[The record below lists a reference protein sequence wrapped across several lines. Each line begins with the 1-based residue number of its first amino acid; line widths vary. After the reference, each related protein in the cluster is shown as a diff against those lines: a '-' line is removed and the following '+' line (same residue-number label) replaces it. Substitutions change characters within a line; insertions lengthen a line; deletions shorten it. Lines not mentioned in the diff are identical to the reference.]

1 MSAAEANKYDRT
13 GVAAILCRH
22 GFVMRACTM
31 FGPENFTYYEFMLS
45 DSLKAYC
52 AQDARVAGRSLKFV
66 YVDVACKMENMLE
79 R

>member
-1 MSAAEANKYDRT
+1 
-13 GVAAILCRH
+13 
-22 GFVMRACTM
+22 MRACTM